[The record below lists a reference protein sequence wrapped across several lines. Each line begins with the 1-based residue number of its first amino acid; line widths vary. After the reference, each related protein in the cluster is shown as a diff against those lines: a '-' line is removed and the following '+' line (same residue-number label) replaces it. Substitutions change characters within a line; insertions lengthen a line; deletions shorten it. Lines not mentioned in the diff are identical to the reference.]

1 MANLLFNYNFVFN
14 YNCNAAARYGLAC
27 GSSLSPGCAG
37 GGGIAAAAVFA
48 SDPLCVPR
56 LDPCGPTHPPFPLD
70 HRGYR
75 GGARPPSSR
84 RRAFAS
90 RLSP

>member
-1 MANLLFNYNFVFN
+1 MANLLFNYNFIFN

-48 SDPLCVPR
+48 SDPLCVPQMPQTGTQTSMDQQR
-56 LDPCGPTHPPFPLD
+56 KHIIIAFSE
-70 HRGYR
+70 
-75 GGARPPSSR
+75 SS
-84 RRAFAS
+84 
-90 RLSP
+90 